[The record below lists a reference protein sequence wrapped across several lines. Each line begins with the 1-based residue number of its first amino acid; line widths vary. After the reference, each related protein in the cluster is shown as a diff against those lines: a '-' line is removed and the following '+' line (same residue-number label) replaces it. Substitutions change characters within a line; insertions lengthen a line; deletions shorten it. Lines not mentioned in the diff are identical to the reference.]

1 MANSDG
7 GAGSTSEP
15 QFSCSLVP
23 NLLARAQLLPPPTC
37 SSTLTQRS
45 RRVGP
50 LPPTPRGQ
58 QA

>member
-15 QFSCSLVP
+15 QFACSLVP

-37 SSTLTQRS
+37 FSALTQRS

-50 LPPTPRGQ
+50 LPPAPQGQ
-58 QA
+58 RA

>member
-7 GAGSTSEP
+7 GVGSTSEP
-15 QFSCSLVP
+15 QFSRSLVP
-23 NLLARAQLLPPPTC
+23 NLLARAQLLPPPSC
-37 SSTLTQRS
+37 FSALTQRS

-50 LPPTPRGQ
+50 LPSAPRGQ